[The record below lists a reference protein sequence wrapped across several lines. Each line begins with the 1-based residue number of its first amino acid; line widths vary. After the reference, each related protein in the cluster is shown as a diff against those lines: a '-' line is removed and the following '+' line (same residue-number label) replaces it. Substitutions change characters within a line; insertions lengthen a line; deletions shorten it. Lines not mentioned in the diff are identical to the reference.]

1 MNDLIPFFAWIYNS
15 SSDTKLKFGAALLVL
30 LYLIVY
36 LHQTEKS
43 NWKPLFLTS
52 EFFLI
57 MIQAVNLWRSNYY
70 LNTIC
75 SYSCPWFSFSF
86 STQVRFQLSADDYRK
101 YRAHISGHVVILWNM
116 NRSSLKMRWPQHVS
130 LSYCSW
136 FLFTFAK
143 VISFASSSPLLHC
156 QSHLFASSSP
166 CHHVKANAATRR
178 PLFHHLSWAHA
189 LNSPSITLHFLH
201 NRQRL
206 LRSKNDITLTH

>member
-116 NRSSLKMRWPQHVS
+116 NRSSLKMRWPQHRLTELLFLVS
-130 LSYCSW
+130 
-136 FLFTFAK
+136 FHF
-143 VISFASSSPLLHC
+143 C
-156 QSHLFASSSP
+156 QSHLLCIIFTIVALPKPSLCIVFTMSSCQS
-166 CHHVKANAATRR
+166 
-178 PLFHHLSWAHA
+178 
-189 LNSPSITLHFLH
+189 
-201 NRQRL
+201 
-206 LRSKNDITLTH
+206 